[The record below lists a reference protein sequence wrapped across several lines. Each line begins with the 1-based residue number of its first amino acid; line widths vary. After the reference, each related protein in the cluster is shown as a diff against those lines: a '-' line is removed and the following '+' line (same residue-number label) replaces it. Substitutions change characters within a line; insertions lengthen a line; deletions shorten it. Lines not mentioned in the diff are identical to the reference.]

1 MDKKLIFFLS
11 LLFSINVFSQN
22 IPQVP
27 EVVTL
32 DKIRLKINEY
42 ARNEIQIEV
51 DALHANGKYFNAII
65 DKIVLHWFPIIYSAK
80 CFGYFSSKKSI
91 FFF

>member
-1 MDKKLIFFLS
+1 MDKKLIFFLA

-27 EVVTL
+27 ELVTL
-32 DKIRLKINEY
+32 DKIRLKINED

-51 DALHANGKYFNAII
+51 DALPRWRGFALPDWSGGCGLPQRHGE
-65 DKIVLHWFPIIYSAK
+65 
-80 CFGYFSSKKSI
+80 GG
-91 FFF
+91 